1 MNTQKKIEQYLRAAP
16 KPPASDGLLDKLQ
29 ADVSARDIKTR
40 RSPLRRWFA
49 PAGGSISLRRVA
61 TAAAIAIAVLL
72 PLSYGATKTVKRI
85 IKTFE
90 AKFEYPHEAKFVYPQ
105 DDGGVHGYGVGGG
118 YGVGSA
124 IGSSDPNF
132 TEKEAME
139 MAEEI
144 RKLCAEGKAEEVEP
158 GVWMVTLSN
167 GKKIHFG
174 GADPEFMALTDVEK
188 NNLLKKQFDEI
199 HELRKA
205 GKFERTFIK
214 EIEINGVMHNLYED
228 SFTLSNGKVIK
239 MGAGGGDP
247 GLLGLSEAERKE
259 FLKKQFDEI
268 EELRKAGKFEKI
280 YKPEHDFEINGVK
293 HRFYLARYT
302 LSDGTVRTVG
312 SSEPVKDEDN
322 Q

>member
-1 MNTQKKIEQYLRAAP
+1 MNTKKKIEQSLRGAP
-16 KPPASDGLLDKLQ
+16 KPAAPDGLLDKLQ
-29 ADVSARDIKTR
+29 ADVSAQDVKTR
-40 RSPLRRWFA
+40 RSGLHRWFA
-49 PAGGSISLRRVA
+49 PTGGAISPWRVA

-90 AKFEYPHEAKFVYPQ
+90 AKFVYPQEAKFVYPQ

-158 GVWMVTLSN
+158 GVWMVTLSD
-167 GKKIHFG
+167 GKKIRFG

-188 NNLLKKQFDEI
+188 NKLLKKQFDEI
-199 HELRKA
+199 NELRKA

-214 EIEINGVMHNLYED
+214 EIEVDGVKHCFYED
-228 SFTLSNGKVIK
+228 SFTLSNGQVIK
-239 MGAGGGDP
+239 MGAG
-247 GLLGLSEAERKE
+247 
-259 FLKKQFDEI
+259 
-268 EELRKAGKFEKI
+268 
-280 YKPEHDFEINGVK
+280 
-293 HRFYLARYT
+293 
-302 LSDGTVRTVG
+302 
-312 SSEPVKDEDN
+312 EPIIDNNEDDCED
-322 Q
+322 

>member
-1 MNTQKKIEQYLRAAP
+1 MNMEDKIKKCLKSAP
-16 KPPASDGLLDKLQ
+16 KPAVPDGLLNRLQ
-29 ADVSARDIKTR
+29 EDVAAGEIKKRVTVI
-40 RSPLRRWFA
+40 RRWFA
-49 PAGGSISLRRVA
+49 PANGSISLWRVA
-61 TAAAIAIAVLL
+61 AAAAIAIAVLL

-90 AKFEYPHEAKFVYPQ
+90 VKFVYPQEAKFVYPQ
-105 DDGGVHGYGVGGG
+105 DDGGVHGYGYG

-167 GKKIHFG
+167 GKKIRF
-174 GADPEFMALTDVEK
+174 ADPEFMALTDVEK

-199 HELRKA
+199 NELRKA

-214 EIEINGVMHNLYED
+214 ESEINGVMHPFYED
-228 SFTLSNGKVIK
+228 NFTLSNGKVIK
-239 MGAGGGDP
+239 MGAG
-247 GLLGLSEAERKE
+247 
-259 FLKKQFDEI
+259 
-268 EELRKAGKFEKI
+268 
-280 YKPEHDFEINGVK
+280 
-293 HRFYLARYT
+293 
-302 LSDGTVRTVG
+302 
-312 SSEPVKDEDN
+312 EPVEDDNKD
-322 Q
+322 

>member
-1 MNTQKKIEQYLRAAP
+1 MNTNKKIDKCLKAAP
-16 KPPASDGLLDKLQ
+16 KPPIPDGLLDKLQ
-29 ADVSARDIKTR
+29 ADLSARDIKTH
-40 RSPLRRWFA
+40 RSSLRRWFA
-49 PAGGSISLRRVA
+49 PAGGAISPWRVA
-61 TAAAIAIAVLL
+61 AAAAIAIAVLL

-90 AKFEYPHEAKFVYPQ
+90 AKFVYPE
-105 DDGGVHGYGVGGG
+105 DGGAYGVGAG
-118 YGVGSA
+118 

-174 GADPEFMALTDVEK
+174 GADPEFIALTDVEK

-205 GKFERTFIK
+205 GKFERTFLK
-214 EIEINGVMHNLYED
+214 EIEINGVMQPFYED
-228 SFTLSNGKVIK
+228 SFTLSDGKVIK
-239 MGAGGGDP
+239 IGASGGDP
-247 GLLGLSEAERKE
+247 EMLGLSEAERKE
-259 FLKKQFDEI
+259 LLKKQFDEI
-268 EELRKAGKFEKI
+268 NELRKAGRYEKI
-280 YKPEHDFEINGVK
+280 YKPEHDYVIDGVK
-293 HRFYLARYT
+293 HRYFEARYT
-302 LSDGTVRTVG
+302 LSNGKVVTLG
-312 SSEPVKDEDN
+312 ASEPVKDEDEN
-322 Q
+322 KD